1 MHMKNALTLSLLL
14 VKIQAY
20 NHVSLQPPK
29 EQDMNFSTHSIL
41 FSSLILRLRY
51 LRSKVLLQE
60 FIASP
65 TTMEKENKKQK
76 SF

>member
-1 MHMKNALTLSLLL
+1 MKNALTLSLLL

-20 NHVSLQPPK
+20 NHGSLQPPK